1 MSATISAP
9 RRAGATGSAF
19 WVGALGGRADGTLA
33 TGVSLAAGGLV
44 ADGLAADGF
53 AAGGLAG
60 ATLVEGGTLAASS
73 LRNNGA
79 GCCPVCMNRTLVRIA
94 PPKMIATQLPTASR
108 KFHPIA
114 ASTRHRDVARSL
126 STGLAAP
133 LPGRTVLCTE
143 LHPSFRVHAGR
154 SNDRGNRR

>member
-9 RRAGATGSAF
+9 RRAGGTSSAF
-19 WVGALGGRADGTLA
+19 WIGGLGGRADGTLA

-44 ADGLAADGF
+44 ADGLAA
-53 AAGGLAG
+53 GGLAG
-60 ATLVEGGTLAASS
+60 VTLVGGGTLTASS

-79 GCCPVCMNRTLVRIA
+79 GCCPVCMNSTLARIA
-94 PPKMIATQLPTASR
+94 PPTMIATQLPTASR

-133 LPGRTVLCTE
+133 LLGRTGLGTE
-143 LHPSFRVHAGR
+143 LHPIFRVH
-154 SNDRGNRR
+154 